1 MIPARFLYV
10 IHFWGKTLNEI
21 WVPILLLFSALLF
34 PYGFSNGDRAFSR
47 NSYYVTAL
55 SSTTGFPFLTNKEY
69 QLRVSVVS
77 YIHFL
82 KQVRLNYASTHQDPP
97 PSTTT
102 HHQPKYTH
110 RHPPPPTTSQNIST
124 TIHHHPPPPTTS
136 QNISTT
142 THHQPKYI
150 HHHSPP
156 PTDNFFIRNPF
167 IRISS
172 HCLTAT

>member
-1 MIPARFLYV
+1 MISARFLCA

-21 WVPILLLFSALLF
+21 WVPIPLLFSVLLF

-47 NSYYVTAL
+47 YSYYVTAL

-77 YIHFL
+77 YIDFL

-102 HHQPKYTH
+102 HHQPKY
-110 RHPPPPTTSQNIST
+110 
-124 TIHHHPPPPTTS
+124 IHHHPPPTTTS

-150 HHHSPP
+150 HHHPP
-156 PTDNFFIRNPF
+156 PAKIYLPLPTT
-167 IRISS
+167 S
-172 HCLTAT
+172 HWQLFYKKPIYKSL